1 MAINQIS
8 TANTFEGWLTATQ
21 ALISVAN
28 TLTDGRDSTF
38 LANTNLTIDGVPN
51 SAKLNVRTSAAI
63 NTLYAN
69 TANLANTEF
78 IGSNVTSLRVTT
90 TAAVGTDLK
99 VYGDVTISGN
109 LTLDAVGPNDVQIA
123 GSINIAN
130 TLNATTIGA
139 NTAFFDTANVT
150 SLVGSANTAIY
161 STINS
166 ADDRALAYS
175 IIFS

>member
-21 ALISVAN
+21 TLIAVAN
-28 TLTDGRDSTF
+28 NLTDGRDSTF
-38 LANTNLTIDGVPN
+38 LANTNLTIDGHPN

-90 TAAVGTDLK
+90 SADIGTDLK

-109 LTLDAVGPNDVQIA
+109 LTLDAVGPNDLTVA
-123 GSINIAN
+123 GSVNIGDTVTTSTVIAN
-130 TLNATTIGA
+130 NALLT
-139 NTAFFDTANVT
+139 TANI
-150 SLVGSANTAIY
+150 SSFIGSANTAVY

>member
-21 ALISVAN
+21 TLIAVAN
-28 TLTDGRDSTF
+28 NLTDGRDSEF
-38 LANTNLTIDGVPN
+38 LANTNLTIDGDPN

-78 IGSNVTSLRVTT
+78 VGSNITSIKVTSSAT
-90 TAAVGTDLK
+90 VGGELT
-99 VYGDVTISGN
+99 VYGNVTISGN
-109 LTLDAVGPNDVQIA
+109 LILDATAPNDVQIA
-123 GSINIAN
+123 GSVNIGN
-130 TLNATTIGA
+130 TLNVTTIGA
-139 NTAFFDTANVT
+139 DAAFLSTANVS
-150 SLVGSANTAIY
+150 SLIGPSNTAIY

>member
-21 ALISVAN
+21 TLIAVAN
-28 TLTDGRDSTF
+28 NLTDGRDSTF

-78 IGSNVTSLRVTT
+78 IGSNVTSIRVTND
-90 TAAVGTDLK
+90 TDIGGDLR
-99 VYGDVTISGN
+99 VYGDVALSGN
-109 LTLDAVGPNDVQIA
+109 LSLSSGFTNLDIA
-123 GSINIAN
+123 GSTNIGN
-130 TLNATTIGA
+130 TLTAETIVA
-139 NTAFFDTANVT
+139 NTALLTTANVS
-150 SLVGSANTAIY
+150 SLIGSANNAIY

>member
-1 MAINQIS
+1 MAINQLS

-21 ALISVAN
+21 SLIAVAN
-28 TLTDGRDSTF
+28 TLTDGGDATF

-78 IGSNVTSLRVTT
+78 VGSNVTSLRVTSSLD
-90 TAAVGTDLK
+90 VGTDLK
-99 VYGDVTISGN
+99 VYGDVTVSGN
-109 LTLDAVGPNDVQIA
+109 LTLDAIGPNDLTVA
-123 GSINIAN
+123 GSVNVAN
-130 TLNATTIGA
+130 TLNVTTIGA
-139 NTAFFDTANVT
+139 NTAFLATANVST
-150 SLVGSANTAIY
+150 LAGPANTAVY

>member
-21 ALISVAN
+21 SLISTAN
-28 TLTDGRDSTF
+28 TLTDGGDSTF
-38 LANTNLTIDGVPN
+38 LANTNLTIDGHPN
-51 SAKLNVRTSAAI
+51 SAKLNVRTSGAI

-78 IGSNVTSLRVTT
+78 VGSNITSLRVTT
-90 TAAVGTDLK
+90 TANIGGDLQ
-99 VYGDVTISGN
+99 VYGNVAISGN
-109 LTLDAVGPNDVQIA
+109 VSITTLNVV
-123 GSINIAN
+123 SIIAN
-130 TLNATTIGA
+130 TALLT
-139 NTAFFDTANVT
+139 TANVT
-150 SLVGSANTAIY
+150 SLVGSANTALY

>member
-21 ALISVAN
+21 TLIAVAN
-28 TLTDGRDSTF
+28 NLTDGRDSTF
-38 LANTNLTIDGVPN
+38 LANTNLTIDGHPN

-90 TAAVGTDLK
+90 SADIGTDLK

-109 LTLDAVGPNDVQIA
+109 LTLDAVGPNDLIVA
-123 GSINIAN
+123 GSVNVAN
-130 TLNATTIGA
+130 TLNVTTLGA
-139 NTAFFDTANVT
+139 NTAFFDTANVS
-150 SLVGSANTAIY
+150 SLIGSANTAVY

>member
-78 IGSNVTSLRVTT
+78 VGSNITAISVTNN
-90 TAAVGTDLK
+90 ANVGGDLK
-99 VYGDVTISGN
+99 VYGSVTISGN
-109 LTLDAVGPNDVQIA
+109 LILDAVGSNDVQVA
-123 GSINIAN
+123 GSINIGN
-130 TLNATTIGA
+130 TLNVTTIGA
-139 NTAFFDTANVT
+139 NTAFLATANVT
-150 SLVGSANTAIY
+150 SLIGPANTAVY